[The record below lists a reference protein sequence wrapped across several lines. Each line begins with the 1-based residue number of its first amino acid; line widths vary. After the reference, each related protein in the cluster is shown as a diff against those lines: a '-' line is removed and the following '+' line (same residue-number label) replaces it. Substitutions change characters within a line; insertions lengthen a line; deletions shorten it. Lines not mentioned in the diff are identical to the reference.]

1 MQQPEQALLILIV
14 PIKLE
19 ELMVD
24 ELLQASEISGF
35 TSSLVFGHGSFKHA
49 QLSLAE
55 QVSGRQRRIQFMLHA
70 EQSVLQA
77 LLVKLKAEFADAGL
91 HYVLQPVL
99 DAGEI

>member
-1 MQQPEQALLILIV
+1 MQQHEQALLILIV

-24 ELLQASEISGF
+24 QLLQASEISGF
-35 TSSLVFGHGSFKHA
+35 TSSQVFGHGSFKHA

-55 QVSGRQRRIQFMLHA
+55 QVSGRQRRIQFMLHGQRDA
-70 EQSVLQA
+70 LQK
-77 LLVKLKAEFADAGL
+77 LLENLKSDFADAGL